1 MKHIY
6 VLLSILLSFSFVATA
21 QDQCSS
27 LLTNEYLSD
36 GQYYASLINFGEVRS
51 CDVTLLAGNEYRII
65 VCSHQAKNVRMQ
77 LVDKQGNI
85 LFDNKNYSYT
95 NNWNFVI
102 RETIN
107 CDLKLQLSNKDVE
120 VDEIVVLIGY
130 KK

>member
-1 MKHIY
+1 MKNLYFI
-6 VLLSILLSFSFVATA
+6 LTILLCFSLGATA
-21 QDQCSS
+21 QNQCSS

-36 GQYYASLINFGEVRS
+36 GQYYSSLINFGEVKS
-51 CDVTLLAGNEYRII
+51 CDVTLIAGNEYRII
-65 VCSHQAKNVRMQ
+65 VCPHQAKNIQMQ

-95 NNWNFVI
+95 NYWNFVI
-102 RETIN
+102 KETII
-107 CDLKLQLSNKDVE
+107 CDLKLQLSNKDVD

>member
-1 MKHIY
+1 MKHFY
-6 VLLSILLSFSFVATA
+6 VILSLLLSFSFSAIA

-36 GQYYASLINFGEVRS
+36 GQYYSSLINFGEVKS
-51 CDVTLLAGNEYRII
+51 CDVTLLAGNEYRVI
-65 VCSHQAKNVRMQ
+65 VCPHQAKNIRMQ

-95 NNWNFVI
+95 NYWNFII

-107 CDLKLQLSNKDVE
+107 CEVKLQLTNTDVE
-120 VDEIVVLIGY
+120 VDEIILLIGY